1 MPENTPNAQRAQIAL
16 IGCGMWG
23 RNIARNLHQ
32 LGVLAGVCDLS
43 SAAAAE
49 FAAQFETSALSFDEV
64 LARDDIHGV
73 CIVTAAPSHSA
84 LALRAF
90 AAGKAVYIE
99 KPLALTVADA
109 EAIVRAAEQA
119 QKPLMVGHLIRHHA
133 GFQALCQLVQSGAVG
148 RLRHLRLSRI
158 APGRIRDSES
168 VLFDLCPHD
177 LALVA
182 ALTERA
188 EPSRVQCHGFS
199 HITPGIHD
207 SVTAQLDFADG
218 MTASIQANWL
228 NPVKIHNLTVI
239 GDDGAIVFDDTKPW
253 AEKLTRFAF
262 SVTAADGVITLDRDQ
277 GEAIPLLE
285 AEPLK
290 DEMQNFID
298 AITTGQAPLTDG
310 SEALYVQRIMAR
322 MQTSLEQGLIT

>member
-1 MPENTPNAQRAQIAL
+1 MVASSPKTPTARIAL

-32 LGVLAGVCDLS
+32 LGVLAGVSDLS
-43 SAAAAE
+43 SQAAGE
-49 FAAQFETSALSFDEV
+49 FAAAFETEALGFDEI
-64 LARDDIHGV
+64 LDRPDINGV
-73 CIVTAAPSHSA
+73 CIVTAAPTHA
-84 LALRAF
+84 QLALDAF
-90 AAGKAVYIE
+90 AAGKAVYVE
-99 KPLALTVADA
+99 KPLSLTVSDA
-109 EAIVRAAEQA
+109 EAMVGAAEKA

-133 GFQALCQLVQSGAVG
+133 GFQELCRLIKTGAIG
-148 RLRHLRLSRI
+148 GIRHLRLSRI

-182 ALTERA
+182 ALTDQA
-188 EPSRVQCHGFS
+188 EPTQVHCHGFS
-199 HITPGIHD
+199 HITPDVHD
-207 SVTAQLDFADG
+207 SITAQLDFKNG

-239 GDDGAIVFDDTKPW
+239 GDTGALVFDDTKPW
-253 AEKLTRFAF
+253 AEKLTRFTF
-262 SVTAADGVITLDRDQ
+262 HVTKTDGMINLDRDQ
-277 GEAIPLLE
+277 GEFIPLAE

-298 AITTGQAPLTDG
+298 AITTGQPPLTDG
-310 SEALYVQRIMAR
+310 NEALYVQHIMAR
-322 MQTSLEQGLIT
+322 MQASLDQGTAT